1 MGVII
6 RCDGMIFIK
15 VCKAHSHAQKA
26 NRKVLPHT
34 HTHTHSHTLTH
45 TYAFK
50 LNYLVGPT
58 PLTQQLDDHLR
69 VPDSPIP
76 AGAQS
81 DVQDVVILAHEADLG
96 NTHGMEGVVKGL
108 NPN

>member
-1 MGVII
+1 MQSTQP
-6 RCDGMIFIK
+6 RPK
-15 VCKAHSHAQKA
+15 SKQESLA
-26 NRKVLPHT
+26 T
-34 HTHTHSHTLTH
+34 HTRTLTRIRLRTHTH